1 MASPSLS
8 CRLALGGLAVGVQKQ
23 GANGVL
29 VIILLC
35 CFNRRMKKRRERSA
49 NCADKNPLYADTSY
63 YEEGNNYIKD
73 RNAYYN

>member
-1 MASPSLS
+1 MISAVIVGSI
-8 CRLALGGLAVGVQKQ
+8 GGAVLQI
-23 GANGVL
+23 

-49 NCADKNPLYADTSY
+49 NCADKNPLYADTTY